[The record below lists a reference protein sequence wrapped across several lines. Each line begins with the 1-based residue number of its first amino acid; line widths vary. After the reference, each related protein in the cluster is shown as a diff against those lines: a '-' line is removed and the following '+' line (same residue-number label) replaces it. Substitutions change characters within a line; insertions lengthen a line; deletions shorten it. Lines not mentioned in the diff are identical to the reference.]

1 MLQGFHSHE
10 YDYKSDLCKVPNT
23 RSSIPAA
30 TPLLSDLLLFGA
42 LLHLPVRFP
51 GELCALLPSEAI
63 LLSPDLCAGFTE
75 SEGVEV
81 VLLVQIR
88 QRVVDESM
96 RCFVR
101 PHGSND
107 VEKGGRL
114 W

>member
-1 MLQGFHSHE
+1 
-10 YDYKSDLCKVPNT
+10 
-23 RSSIPAA
+23 
-30 TPLLSDLLLFGA
+30 
-42 LLHLPVRFP
+42 
-51 GELCALLPSEAI
+51 
-63 LLSPDLCAGFTE
+63 
-75 SEGVEV
+75 